1 MNFLKSLFDQNEQ
14 IISKCRKIVEKINSY
29 EPEYEGFDND
39 QLKAKTDEFR
49 SRLSNGE
56 TLDDILP
63 EAFALVREASK
74 RTLYQRHYDTQLI
87 GGIILHQGR
96 IAEMKTGEGKTLVAT
111 LPLYLNG
118 LTGKGAHLV
127 TVNDYLSKRD
137 ARWNGPVFHLLGMSI
152 GSIHG
157 QSAETGDS
165 GRSYIYDP
173 DFTVEY
179 ETPTEWNGLRPVSR
193 KEAYDCDIT
202 YGTNHEFGFDYLRDN
217 MAFSADDLTQREL
230 NFAIVDEVDSILID
244 EARTPLIISGRG
256 TRSSDMY
263 VKADRWIIQLT
274 PQIHYTID
282 EKAKTA
288 MLTEEGTT
296 KVEEITGCGNLAD
309 STNFDLNFYIQS
321 ALKAHTVFTKDKDY
335 VIKDGQV
342 VIVDEFTGRL
352 MYGRRWS
359 EGLHQAIEAKEHCKI
374 AEESQTLATITYQNF
389 FRLYGKLAGMTGT
402 AMTEEEEFKKIYGL
416 DVIEIPTNKPS
427 MRKDFSDVVYK
438 SEDGKFRGITM
449 EVLNCYARQQPV
461 LVGTRS
467 IGVSE
472 RVAERL
478 LSERLQTLA
487 VTEIIRHEAESNK
500 AIPKEAGSQYIAA
513 INQPFEEVNTHK
525 FSKILKDIGLD
536 TNILSDINLEKL
548 LAILE
553 LSPDYKESLK
563 NALKNGIKYN
573 ILNAKF
579 HEKEAEIIS
588 QAGRRGAVTIA
599 TNMAGRGVDIILGG
613 KESTEYTYEEP
624 EIFVPIDETKI
635 KWDFETWKKN
645 NSERWEVMSPEQ
657 KDVYM
662 RGGLRIVGTERHESR
677 RIDNQLRG
685 RSGRQGDPGSS
696 KFFVSFEDELI
707 RLFGDKANHPMLSS
721 WDPGMPINIRILSS
735 VIEKAQ
741 KKVEYHHFDMRK
753 TVLQFDDVM
762 NEQRKSVY
770 GERRRIIE
778 GIDLKE
784 TVLAHLNQAMRDGV
798 NIYCPE
804 GAPRSEWD
812 RNALY
817 KYIYEVLPIGKFIT
831 PEDFGNIDSKED
843 ITEKLIDIATQ
854 AYDAKEEEL
863 GSPLM
868 RDMERFVALKTI
880 NDAWV
885 DHLSAMDFLREGIG
899 LRGYAQKDPV
909 NEYKRESYYLYSDMM
924 HMIQDTMTKTMFKLQ
939 LAPDDKP
946 RFKKYQNVTE
956 NTGEDG
962 ETTKQMPKKRS
973 IPKVGRNEPCPCG
986 SGKKFK
992 KCCLQKYENGEMD

>member
-263 VKADRWIIQLT
+263 VKADRWILQLT
-274 PQIHYTID
+274 PQLHYTID

-500 AIPKEAGSQYIAA
+500 AISKEAGSQYIAA
-513 INQPFEEVNTHK
+513 INQPFEEINTHK

-536 TNILSDINLEKL
+536 TNILSDINLDKL

-784 TVLAHLNQAMRDGV
+784 TVLAHLHQAMIDGV

-962 ETTKQMPKKRS
+962 EATKQMPKKRNM
-973 IPKVGRNEPCPCG
+973 PKVGRNEPCPCG

-992 KCCLQKYENGEMD
+992 KCCLPKYENGEMD